1 MANPQELLAR
11 RVQDGLAAA
20 FGEAYRDTD
29 PLIRPSQHADFQA
42 NVAMSLGRQLRQPP
56 REVAAQLVDALNVA
70 DICLAPEVSGPGFI
84 NLTLRDDWIAAQADA
99 LRADQRIGT
108 DTAADPQ
115 TVVVEYSS
123 PNIAKEMHVGHLRT
137 TIVGDAIARVLDFAG
152 HNVIRDNHVGDW
164 GTQFGMLI
172 EHLLDVG
179 EDSPEAGTL
188 RTDPNAFYQAARA
201 KFDHAPIFADP
212 ARQRV
217 GLLTRGDDPATL
229 ALWADLVDMSKAY

>member
-20 FGEAYRDTD
+20 LGEAYRDTD

-99 LRADQRIGT
+99 LRADPRLGNHP
-108 DTAADPQ
+108 TAHPP
-115 TVVVEYSS
+115 TR
-123 PNIAKEMHVGHLRT
+123 G
-137 TIVGDAIARVLDFAG
+137 
-152 HNVIRDNHVGDW
+152 
-164 GTQFGMLI
+164 
-172 EHLLDVG
+172 G
-179 EDSPEAGTL
+179 EDSL
-188 RTDPNAFYQAARA
+188 R
-201 KFDHAPIFADP
+201 
-212 ARQRV
+212 
-217 GLLTRGDDPATL
+217 
-229 ALWADLVDMSKAY
+229 

>member
-56 REVAAQLVDALNVA
+56 RGEAAAQLLDALNVA

-99 LRADQRIGT
+99 LRADPRLGT
-108 DTAADPQ
+108 DPAGDPP
-115 TVVVEYSS
+115 TVGVGYSS
-123 PNIAKEMHVGHLRT
+123 PHH
-137 TIVGDAIARVLDFAG
+137 
-152 HNVIRDNHVGDW
+152 H
-164 GTQFGMLI
+164 Q
-172 EHLLDVG
+172 
-179 EDSPEAGTL
+179 
-188 RTDPNAFYQAARA
+188 
-201 KFDHAPIFADP
+201 
-212 ARQRV
+212 
-217 GLLTRGDDPATL
+217 
-229 ALWADLVDMSKAY
+229 